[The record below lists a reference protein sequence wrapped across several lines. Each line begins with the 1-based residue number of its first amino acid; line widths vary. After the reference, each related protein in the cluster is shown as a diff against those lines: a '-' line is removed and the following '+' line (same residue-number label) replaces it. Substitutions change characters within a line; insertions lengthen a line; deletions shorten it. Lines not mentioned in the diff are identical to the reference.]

1 MKFYVMYA
9 ETCIEEYVKPGDGLK
24 ILEKACR
31 LSEFQYLDHSPIS
44 AVVEEDGG
52 EEFPDFLIYRKSV
65 PLISERFRQ
74 VFDRAGVDNIFYKPV
89 TLTHSELGQSEL
101 YFLALPP
108 RINCLNLS
116 ESVINVEEN
125 EFAPPNELIKEV
137 TEIVI
142 DDDKAG
148 NYKIFKLSPE
158 FVNQEIIVTEN
169 LKKAVE
175 AAQMENV
182 YFSPLKEV

>member
-9 ETCIEEYVKPGDGLK
+9 ETCIEEYVTPGDELR
-24 ILEKACR
+24 ILEKGCL
-31 LSEFQYLDHSPIS
+31 LSEFQYLDHSPMS
-44 AVVEEDGG
+44 VEVEEDGG
-52 EEFPDFLIYRKSV
+52 EEFPDFLIYRGSV

-74 VFDRAGVDNIFYKPV
+74 VFNRAGVDNIFYKPV
-89 TLTHSELGQSEL
+89 TLIHSELGQSES

-116 ESVINVEEN
+116 ESVVSVEEN
-125 EFAPPNELIKEV
+125 EFARPDDLMKEV
-137 TEIVI
+137 IEIVI
-142 DDDKAG
+142 DEDKAG

-158 FVNQEIIVTEN
+158 FVNQEIIVAEN

-175 AAQMENV
+175 SAQLENV